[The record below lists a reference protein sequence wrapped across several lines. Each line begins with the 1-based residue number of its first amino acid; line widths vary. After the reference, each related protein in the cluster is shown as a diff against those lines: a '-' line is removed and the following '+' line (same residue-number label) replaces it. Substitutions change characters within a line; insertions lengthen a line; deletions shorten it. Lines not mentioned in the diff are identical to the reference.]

1 MSLLQVLIPS
11 LIPIAVTRTGQQIDF
26 AAHIGGA
33 ITGAVAGWLLL
44 KTWSEASRAPRFTGL
59 AATVCAAGVVALA
72 LAAAPLRIHYGD
84 YELETFLI
92 PRNQIPKTTEEWK
105 SRSAD
110 LVARYP
116 RDPRSRLLR
125 ASALIDS
132 RDTAGAEQQLR
143 AGLKEEQILKTK
155 FSNDLEFRLRTMLAA
170 VLFDKGDP
178 AEALSVAR
186 PVCAATAS
194 PMRETLVKIQL
205 CN

>member
-1 MSLLQVLIPS
+1 
-11 LIPIAVTRTGQQIDF
+11 
-26 AAHIGGA
+26 
-33 ITGAVAGWLLL
+33 
-44 KTWSEASRAPRFTGL
+44 
-59 AATVCAAGVVALA
+59 VALA